1 MPLPNLRDRS
11 LINASHGP
19 STTTDSFP
27 SGAPSYREIIR
38 EKILNTPRQ
47 NSQEH
52 HTRRSIDLTI
62 SRENMY
68 RSSSRL
74 SHQPQSYRSQG
85 DDSSLES
92 ALEWASKNSGSVS
105 SRRRQVVFYNKTYV
119 PSDDDGLQKE
129 NETVIQNDENEDY
142 DENNNKSQNRN
153 RVKSAGKQKMNSRFN
168 NRNNNNNNSSFDQN
182 DSDHEHRKHLEN
194 SRPNSIETNYNI
206 EDNSDNENVEQTYD
220 HEASTNRDTKSS
232 SYLTRRGGSFR
243 VNQRNHPF
251 PDLSSSSSLDISN
264 KNYNESNSL
273 NNGRQ
278 QRAAPVVAR
287 RNNVVITPRSN
298 QIHANPYNDLNSPSS
313 TDFNNYNNRSSNHF
327 ERDNE
332 NFSNNNSRTAGAAP
346 AIAKRNF
353 KNSSYTPNRKSL
365 NVDHFSNEKDF
376 DTRSTND
383 FNLRSSSR
391 TSFRDEDD
399 SNESS
404 HNDKNKNY
412 PVPTP
417 RKRLENVTQTLDNNK
432 DFRIRRS
439 TQGNNRGAILATRVS
454 SHTSNNNNYN
464 NNNKNSNLIER
475 EPDDISESP
484 PSFKYQRQKSAI
496 LKPTEFYE
504 SRNSGRLSSLNY
516 YPNDSNAM
524 SNNANARLNSN
535 ESNNFVDNNRNR
547 HSSRNNFVNQN

>member
-19 STTTDSFP
+19 STTTDSTFP

-92 ALEWASKNSGSVS
+92 AIEWASKNSGSVS

-119 PSDDDGLQKE
+119 PSDEDGLQKE

-142 DENNNKSQNRN
+142 DENNSRSPNRN
-153 RVKSAGKQKMNSRFN
+153 RVKSAGKQKVNSRFN
-168 NRNNNNNNSSFDQN
+168 NRNNNTNNSSFDQN
-182 DSDHEHRKHLEN
+182 DSDHDHRKHLEN

-206 EDNSDNENVEQTYD
+206 EDNSDNENVEHTYD
-220 HEASTNRDTKSS
+220 QDASTNRDTKSS
-232 SYLTRRGGSFR
+232 SYLSRRGGSFR
-243 VNQRNHPF
+243 GNQRNHPF
-251 PDLSSSSSLDISN
+251 PDLNSSSSLDISN

-278 QRAAPVVAR
+278 PQRAAPVVAR

-298 QIHANPYNDLNSPSS
+298 QIYANPYHDLNSPSS
-313 TDFNNYNNRSSNHF
+313 SDFNNYNNRSSHF

-332 NFSNNNSRTAGAAP
+332 NFSNNNSRTAGGGAAP
-346 AIAKRNF
+346 AITKRNF
-353 KNSSYTPNRKSL
+353 KNSSYTNNTNRKSL
-365 NVDHFSNEKDF
+365 NLDHFSNEKGF

-383 FNLRSSSR
+383 FNLRSASR
-391 TSFRDEDD
+391 TSFRDDD
-399 SNESS
+399 DINESNHS
-404 HNDKNKNY
+404 DKNKNY
-412 PVPTP
+412 PIPTP

-439 TQGNNRGAILATRVS
+439 TQSNSRGAILATRVS
-454 SHTSNNNNYN
+454 SHTSNN
-464 NNNKNSNLIER
+464 KNSNLER
-475 EPDDISESP
+475 EPDDISDSP

-524 SNNANARLNSN
+524 NNNASARLNSN
-535 ESNNFVDNNRNR
+535 ESNNFVENNRHR